1 MRPECACGRGTVLS
15 ASKLYRMES
24 QGYAMNADGERVI
37 AASKRPDGT
46 LRKERR
52 VRAGYVPQDEQPV
65 YQPRGAV
72 VRRPAEHCYC
82 LVPCLSLPLQCGSLV
97 KWICKPASGCSSGTE
112 ERP

>member
-1 MRPECACGRGTVLS
+1 MRQGAAHAAQALCMLS
-15 ASKLYRMES
+15 ASELYRMES

-72 VRRPAEHCYC
+72 VRRPAE
-82 LVPCLSLPLQCGSLV
+82 
-97 KWICKPASGCSSGTE
+97 
-112 ERP
+112 R

>member
-1 MRPECACGRGTVLS
+1 VCCAMRQRRMLS
-15 ASKLYRMES
+15 ASELFLLSRMDS
-24 QGYAMNADGERVI
+24 QGYTMNADGERVI

-72 VRRPAEHCYC
+72 VRRPAE
-82 LVPCLSLPLQCGSLV
+82 
-97 KWICKPASGCSSGTE
+97 
-112 ERP
+112 R